1 MTPGRPVAYVQSL
14 RREPMEPSR
23 ERYYR
28 GLFVVA
34 AIYDSVLGIVFTFF
48 YKPAFEMLNVTPPEG
63 GYIPLLGSFLFVI
76 GVAYYLIWRG
86 DLLRNRDM
94 IFVGTLYKLAY
105 AAIALIFWAIG
116 DVPHVAFAAVFGLAD
131 VVFFILMLECW
142 LYLGRQLTP
151 GETQAVA

>member
-1 MTPGRPVAYVQSL
+1 MD
-14 RREPMEPSR
+14 PSR

-28 GLFVVA
+28 GLFLVA
-34 AIYDSVLGIVFTFF
+34 AIYDLTLGIAFTFL
-48 YKPAFEMLNVTPPEG
+48 YKPAFELLDVTPPES
-63 GYIPLLGSFLFVI
+63 GYVPLLGSFLFVI

-86 DLLRNRDM
+86 DLFRNRDM

-105 AAIALIFWAIG
+105 ASIALIFWAIG

-142 LYLGRQLTP
+142 LYLRRQGTS
-151 GETQAVA
+151 GQIQAPR

>member
-1 MTPGRPVAYVQSL
+1 MD
-14 RREPMEPSR
+14 ESR

-28 GLFVVA
+28 GLFLVA
-34 AIYDSVLGIVFTFF
+34 AIYDLVLGIVFTLF
-48 YKPAFEMLNVTPPEG
+48 YQPAFEMLDVTPPES

-86 DLLRNRDM
+86 DLARNRDM

-105 AAIALIFWAIG
+105 AAIALIFWAMG
-116 DVPHVAFAAVFGLAD
+116 DIPHVAFAAVFGLAD

-142 LYLGRQLTP
+142 LFLGRQARA
-151 GETQAVA
+151 GETQAIA

>member
-1 MTPGRPVAYVQSL
+1 MD
-14 RREPMEPSR
+14 PSR

-28 GLFVVA
+28 GLFLVA
-34 AIYDSVLGIVFTFF
+34 AIYDGVLGIVFTFF
-48 YKPAFEMLNVTPPEG
+48 YGPAFELLEVTPPEG

-86 DLLRNRDM
+86 DLFRNRDM

-105 AAIALIFWAIG
+105 AAIALIYWAIG

-131 VVFFILMLECW
+131 MVFFILMLECW
-142 LYLGRQLTP
+142 LRLRRQPTP
-151 GETQAVA
+151 GETRAVA